1 PEAALKCNLWTAEE
15 FQKMVQ
21 GGKLVMRITY
31 VADSPAFWNSSYGPK
46 GTSRVWTLDGLW
58 GTVGADTTVC
68 CFSYTSRKLP
78 QSHVKDYFYTS
89 SKCSQPAVVFITR
102 KDREVC
108 ANPDARWVKEYVNAL
123 ELQ

>member
-1 PEAALKCNLWTAEE
+1 MMKVFAVCLSIILTATL
-15 FQKMVQ
+15 FSQ
-21 GGKLVMRITY
+21 
-31 VADSPAFWNSSYGPK
+31 ASPAPI
-46 GTSRVWTLDGLW
+46 
-58 GTVGADTTVC
+58 GADTTVC

-78 QSHVKDYFYTS
+78 QNHVKDYYYTS

-108 ANPDARWVKEYVNAL
+108 ANPDARWVKEYVNTL

>member
-1 PEAALKCNLWTAEE
+1 TMKVSAVCFSIILVAALFSQA
-15 FQKMVQ
+15 
-21 GGKLVMRITY
+21 
-31 VADSPAFWNSSYGPK
+31 SPAPF
-46 GTSRVWTLDGLW
+46 
-58 GTVGADTTVC
+58 GADATVC

-102 KDREVC
+102 KERQVC

>member
-1 PEAALKCNLWTAEE
+1 IMNISSVSLSVLLIAALFSQA
-15 FQKMVQ
+15 
-21 GGKLVMRITY
+21 
-31 VADSPAFWNSSYGPK
+31 SSGPI
-46 GTSRVWTLDGLW
+46 
-58 GTVGADTTVC
+58 GADTTVC
-68 CFSYTSRKLP
+68 CFSYALRKLP

-102 KDREVC
+102 KNREVC